1 VGGGRGQGA
10 WWAFGPLWSVGQVQ
24 NKIMVLNFH
33 VNYKR
38 RQPTTAK
45 KRKKGRV
52 AEWVGKAKKLA
63 IINDPPAAGKI
74 PHPWKATQ

>member
-45 KRKKGRV
+45 KERKGGWRSGSEKPRS
-52 AEWVGKAKKLA
+52 W
-63 IINDPPAAGKI
+63 P
-74 PHPWKATQ
+74 